1 MDQELHRR
9 TVRLPD
15 FDYSQAGAYFVTIC
29 AFQHRKIF
37 GTLAGEEIQLSDI
50 GSIILEEWEKTPMI
64 RPNIELGAYVIMP
77 NHFHA
82 IVHIVDND
90 DLTKEYIQENN
101 YVNDP
106 AVGAYSH
113 TPLPDQ
119 SPHPM
124 DGTFNPI
131 HVPLPVINIIHKKLR
146 SPSGTIGSVVRGF
159 KASVTTRVNT
169 QRNTSGLPIWQRGYY
184 EHIIRTEH
192 AYTQIE
198 GYILENP
205 LRWGDDPEN
214 CG

>member
-29 AFQHRKIF
+29 AFQHKCVF
-37 GTLAGEEIQLSDI
+37 GEIVNGEVSLSPR
-50 GSIILEEWEKTPMI
+50 GAVVEECWKSIPDHFPTV
-64 RPNIELGAYVIMP
+64 NLGAFIVMP
-77 NHFHA
+77 NHMH
-82 IVHIVDND
+82 
-90 DLTKEYIQENN
+90 
-101 YVNDP
+101 
-106 AVGAYSH
+106 G
-113 TPLPDQ
+113 
-119 SPHPM
+119 
-124 DGTFNPI
+124 
-131 HVPLPVINIIHKKLR
+131 IIHITTIDNACSCRGTACRAPTADNQLNNEKFGQPVSGSIPTIVR
-146 SPSGTIGSVVRGF
+146 SFKSAVTKRVFELSSTPS
-159 KASVTTRVNT
+159 
-169 QRNTSGLPIWQRGYY
+169 LPIWQRGYY